1 MTTVVDTSIVIKWF
15 VPESD
20 HLSAR
25 RLLDDEPVLAAPDLL
40 VSELANVAWKK
51 ARRGEI
57 NIAQARLIVS
67 GFPNSGIDLLPSF
80 AVRERALEIALE
92 LGHPAYDC
100 FYIAVAENLKT
111 AVVTADRRLHAVAAD
126 SAFAPLVRLLS

>member
-1 MTTVVDTSIVIKWF
+1 MTIVDASIVIKWF
-15 VPESD
+15 VPESG

-25 RLLDDEPVLAAPDLL
+25 RLLEEEPTLAAPDLL
-40 VSELANVAWKK
+40 VSELTNVAWKK

-57 NIAQARLIVS
+57 DVAQARLIVS

-80 AVRERALEIALE
+80 AVRERALEIALS

-100 FYIAVAENLKT
+100 FYIAAAENLKT
-111 AVVTADRRLHAVAAD
+111 DVVTADRRLHAAVAE
-126 SAFAPLVRLLS
+126 STFSPFVRLLS